1 MDALLGGLRDALS
14 RGPAGGYPMAGF
26 DVAVTAFR
34 RFADRTTP
42 GALRLAAAS
51 AVARAAREAG
61 SGLLEPVMDAE
72 ISAPE
77 AYVGT
82 ILNDL
87 TANRRAH
94 IRSVD
99 APSNGRRGGGG
110 GDGPSW
116 AASKRSAPW
125 SNGSES
131 GALHGR
137 RHEVRVTVP
146 LRELLGYA
154 TALRSIS
161 AGEASFT
168 MELGGYER
176 MDAAAQATVLEG
188 EW

>member
-1 MDALLGGLRDALS
+1 
-14 RGPAGGYPMAGF
+14 MAGLT
-26 DVAVTAFR
+26 VTVTAFR
-34 RFADRTTP
+34 RFGDRTTP
-42 GALRLAAAS
+42 GALRLAASS
-51 AVARAAREAG
+51 AVSRAGREAG
-61 SGLLEPVMDAE
+61 GGLLEPVMNAE
-72 ISAPE
+72 ISTPE
-77 AYVGT
+77 VYVGA

-94 IRSVD
+94 IRSVEAPTGGRSGGASGLGRSFAKKNKVQMGGLPSDPD
-99 APSNGRRGGGG
+99 AGLMGG
-110 GDGPSW
+110 
-116 AASKRSAPW
+116 
-125 SNGSES
+125 
-131 GALHGR
+131 H

-154 TALRSIS
+154 TTLRSLS